1 MNDRMR
7 SKEVMNVM
15 QSYDE
20 DLYDMHR
27 YILCLLSCIV
37 KRFVWACIQLR
48 GKIGS
53 VEFVYMLFRGTCNEN
68 V

>member
-1 MNDRMR
+1 MNDRTR

-37 KRFVWACIQLR
+37 RRFVWACIQLER
-48 GKIGS
+48 
-53 VEFVYMLFRGTCNEN
+53 EN
-68 V
+68 WER